1 MWFSHVDC
9 AVWCV
14 CVFSISN
21 LRVYPPDT
29 SAYFIKFMIIID
41 EYLILSTPNISRHIK
56 LALNN
61 HMIQLLCQFKEKQ
74 RQSKNR
80 DLGLAK
86 FLMSK
91 TNKIRTK
98 SMIKIT
104 AGSYRE
110 SVFRK
115 ERDSPKRIKKQ
126 QQQSSVNIR

>member
-1 MWFSHVDC
+1 MWTVLSG
-9 AVWCV
+9 V

-41 EYLILSTPNISRHIK
+41 EYLILSAPNTSRHIK

-61 HMIQLLCQFKEKQ
+61 HMIRLLCQFKEKQ

-91 TNKIRTK
+91 TNKI
-98 SMIKIT
+98 
-104 AGSYRE
+104 
-110 SVFRK
+110 
-115 ERDSPKRIKKQ
+115 
-126 QQQSSVNIR
+126 